1 MLTPQEI
8 EVWYVLP
15 KIRSAIALELKNKGI
30 AQKKIA
36 EIMDITPAAISQY
49 LHNKRA
55 KKIDFNIDKKV
66 IDNGVKKIINNPK
79 NYTEV
84 LQEALK
90 NSKHIICKIHKKIEK
105 VNTCCGLCKK

>member
-15 KIRSAIALELKNKGI
+15 KIRSAIALELKNKEMPQKEI
-30 AQKKIA
+30 AKI
-36 EIMDITPAAISQY
+36 MGITPAAISQY

-55 KKIDFNIDKKV
+55 KKIDFKINKK
-66 IDNGVKKIINNPK
+66 IINKAIKRIINNPK
-79 NYTEV
+79 DYNEV
-84 LQEALK
+84 LQETLK

-105 VNTCCGLCKK
+105 IDACCGLCKK

>member
-15 KIRSAIALELKNKGI
+15 KIRSAIALELKQKGI

-55 KKIDFNIDKKV
+55 KKIDFEIDKK
-66 IDNGVKKIINNPK
+66 IIKNATKKIINNPK
-79 NYTEV
+79 NYNEI
-84 LQEALK
+84 LQEILK

>member
-8 EVWYVLP
+8 EVWYILP

-36 EIMDITPAAISQY
+36 EIMDVTPAAISQY

-55 KKIDFNIDKKV
+55 KKIDFNLDKK
-66 IDNGVKKIINNPK
+66 IINNATKKIINNPK

-84 LQEALK
+84 LQETLK
-90 NSKHIICKIHKKIEK
+90 KFKLLICKIHKKIEK
-105 VNTCCGLCKK
+105 VDTCCGLCKK